1 MSVGDWQPEPQPLA
15 KLDQAQVARLL
26 QLLNESGDEL
36 SWVSAELEWVTP
48 LAKASKAAWNESSST
63 LEQGDLVNLIR
74 FFTRLE
80 QAQGWSQGADS
91 PVIPLFKALKKQQ
104 GAVDRELVQWVKQN
118 TDNKF
123 LPFGPLL

>member
-15 KLDQAQVARLL
+15 TLEQAQVTRLL
-26 QLLNESGDEL
+26 GQLEENAGDLNWVANEL
-36 SWVSAELEWVTP
+36 TWVSP
-48 LAKASKAAWNESSST
+48 LAKASKAAWVAATDT
-63 LEQGDLVNLIR
+63 LEETALIALIR
-74 FFTRLE
+74 FFTQLE
-80 QAQGWSQGADS
+80 SQQGWNLGADS